1 MHGSLI
7 ILSPINKVGTLV
19 LRYDEI
25 KLHKD
30 PSEVISQYERVSL
43 WKYSKR
49 NIITLELLLEIVE
62 LSA

>member
-1 MHGSLI
+1 M

-49 NIITLELLLEIVE
+49 NIITFELLLEIVD